1 MVINLHL
8 WLANGKGIRQGI
20 CISRLMCPQLRELT
34 EEVIVEFIRQKVEES
49 GSSGVVIG
57 LSGGV
62 DSAVTSRLC
71 EEALGPDAVLNIFMP
86 SSTTPLRDRRDA
98 EDFCSHFGM
107 RLKTVDIQPAVD
119 ALVEAL
125 PELSDKML
133 LGNAMAR
140 TRMSVLFH
148 HAKLMRRVVM
158 GTSNKSE
165 LLVGYFTKFGDG
177 GADFCPIGDLYKSEV
192 RELARKIGVPQDII
206 DKVPT
211 AGLWEGQTDE
221 GEMGITY
228 DDLDPVL
235 IGFELSLS
243 DEEIAHRTGL
253 PLETVET
260 VWQMHRSTV
269 HKRKMPLI
277 PKLGFRTI
285 GLDWR
290 E

>member
-1 MVINLHL
+1 
-8 WLANGKGIRQGI
+8 
-20 CISRLMCPQLRELT
+20 MCPQLRELT
-34 EEVIVEFIRQKVEES
+34 EEVILEFIRQKVEES
-49 GSSGVVIG
+49 GSSGVVVG

-71 EEALGPDAVLNIFMP
+71 AQALGPQAVLNLFMP
-86 SSTTPLRDRRDA
+86 SRTTPPLDGSDA
-98 EDFCSHFGM
+98 EEFCQLFGM
-107 RLKTVDIQPAVD
+107 ELRTVDIQPAVD
-119 ALVEAL
+119 ALVEVL
-125 PELSDKML
+125 PEMSDPRL

-140 TRMSVLFH
+140 TRMTVLFH
-148 HAKLMRRVVM
+148 HAKLLGRLVM

-192 RELARKIGVPQDII
+192 RELARNIGVPQRII
-206 DKVPT
+206 DKAPT

-221 GEMGITY
+221 GELGIAY
-228 DDLDPVL
+228 EELDQILV
-235 IGFELSLS
+235 GFELHLS
-243 DEEIAHRTGL
+243 NDDIARRADI
-253 PLETVET
+253 PVETVER

-269 HKRKMPLI
+269 HKRKTPLI
-277 PKLGFRTI
+277 PKLGLRTI

>member
-1 MVINLHL
+1 
-8 WLANGKGIRQGI
+8 
-20 CISRLMCPQLRELT
+20 MCPQLRELT

-49 GSSGVVIG
+49 GSSGVVVG

-71 EEALGPDAVLNIFMP
+71 AEALSPHDVLNIFMP
-86 SSTTPLRDRRDA
+86 SRTTPSQDREDVV
-98 EDFCSHFGM
+98 DFCEHFGM
-107 RLKTVDIQPAVD
+107 QLKTVDIQPTVD
-119 ALVEAL
+119 ALVRVL
-125 PELSDKML
+125 PELSDKSL

-140 TRMSVLFH
+140 TRMTVLYH
-148 HAKLMRRVVM
+148 HAKFMGRVVM

-192 RELARKIGVPQDII
+192 RELAHNIGVPQRII
-206 DKVPT
+206 DKVPS

-228 DDLDPVL
+228 EELDQVL
-235 IGFELSLS
+235 IGFELNLS
-243 DEEIAHRTGL
+243 NEDIAHRTHL
-253 PLETVET
+253 PIKTVEK
-260 VWQMHRSTV
+260 VWDMHRSTV